1 MLIVCVCMCVYACM
15 CLFVR
20 LLVYLFVFLK
30 IIVKKAHVLTFNH
43 PPARAASLAALIFPK
58 TPISCA

>member
-1 MLIVCVCMCVYACM
+1 M

-30 IIVKKAHVLTFNH
+30 IIVKKAHALTFNH